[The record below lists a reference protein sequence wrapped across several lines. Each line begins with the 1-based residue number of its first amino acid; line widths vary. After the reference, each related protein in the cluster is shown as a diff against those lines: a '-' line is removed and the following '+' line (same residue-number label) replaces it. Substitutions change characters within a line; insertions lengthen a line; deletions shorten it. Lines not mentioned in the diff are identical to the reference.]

1 MQKTRKTYKK
11 PQIQAMDRET
21 AIKKDPRVKWIGY
34 GMVEGIGNK
43 AKNIERER
51 KPLPPEINEEEL
63 KKRKVTYDGEIVMR
77 AGVVHLFTLTNPEL
91 KADRT
96 TITVEGLKGEILS
109 RLDKK
114 LQLIYSQ
121 N

>member
-1 MQKTRKTYKK
+1 MEKTRKMYKK

-21 AIKKDPRVKWIGY
+21 AIKKDPRIRWIGY
-34 GMVEGIGNK
+34 SMVEGISVKPK
-43 AKNIERER
+43 AEK
-51 KPLPPEINEEEL
+51 KPLPPGINEEEL

-77 AGVVHLFTLTNPEL
+77 AGIVHLFTLTNPEL

-96 TITVEGLKGEILS
+96 TITVADLKGEILAG
-109 RLDKK
+109 LDKK
-114 LQLIYSQ
+114 LELIYAR